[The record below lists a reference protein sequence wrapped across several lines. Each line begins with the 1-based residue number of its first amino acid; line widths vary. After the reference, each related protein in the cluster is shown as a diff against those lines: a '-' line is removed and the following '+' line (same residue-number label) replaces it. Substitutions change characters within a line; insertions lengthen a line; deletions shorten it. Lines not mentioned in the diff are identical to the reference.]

1 MRWPETAAVPMADR
15 KAFERIAMP
24 HMETVYRAAVAMAGR
39 RSDAEELT
47 QTTFL
52 KAMERF
58 GSFKEGT
65 HCKAWLLR
73 ILRNTWYD
81 QLRHRGIVGPTADA
95 DELPLEAPDEAEE
108 THWSDPEDL
117 LQNFSDEQIIRALGE
132 LPEEQ
137 RLTLYLVEVESM
149 SHEEAAEVLDVA
161 VGTVKSRSSRAREA
175 LRGRLSAHAR
185 DLGYL
190 GRRS

>member
-1 MRWPETAAVPMADR
+1 MAEK

-24 HMETVYRAAVAMAGR
+24 HLEAVYRAAVAMTGHS
-39 RSDAEELT
+39 SDAEELT

-58 GSFKEGT
+58 DSFKEGT

-81 QLRHRGIVGPTADA
+81 ELRHRGTVGPTAQADA
-95 DELPLEAPDEAEE
+95 LPLEAHDEPEE
-108 THWSDPEDL
+108 THWSNPEDL
-117 LQNFSDEQIIRALGE
+117 LQNFSDDQIIQALGE

-149 SHEEAAEVLDVA
+149 SHEEAAEVLGVA

-190 GRRS
+190 GQRS